1 VVEVVRRVV
10 PSHFISPLQA
20 SRSTLLTTITGTL
33 IGNSVSTSTADNVML
48 SKKRDSVNQ
57 TSKPE
62 QMMTTSTIAVHMFAR
77 GVSMMRRHSAGM
89 MTKLSLSSRAYSVTS
104 VACYNTP
111 SSSRKDDDKSNSRFT
126 TRPNS
131 RCSSSG
137 SVSESSE
144 SVQLSPFQVS
154 GEEEDNMMKE
164 FFELAKKNDDAGVE
178 ELVESHKFLLI
189 HEAINTTDSFGNSP
203 IMIAAQRN
211 WSEVIVQLQCNQYCD
226 VNHQNFFGSSA
237 LMCSASH
244 GHLDALRVL
253 CNNPKTGTYHCDNRC
268 SSQTSNIKPSTHVAI
283 RLPISD
289 QKTKKSIY

>member
-1 VVEVVRRVV
+1 
-10 PSHFISPLQA
+10 
-20 SRSTLLTTITGTL
+20 
-33 IGNSVSTSTADNVML
+33 
-48 SKKRDSVNQ
+48 
-57 TSKPE
+57 
-62 QMMTTSTIAVHMFAR
+62 
-77 GVSMMRRHSAGM
+77 MMRRHSAGM
-89 MTKLSLSSRAYSVTS
+89 MNKLSLSSRAYSVTS
-104 VACYNTP
+104 VACYNSPT
-111 SSSRKDDDKSNSRFT
+111 SSKKDDKPHSHFT

-137 SVSESSE
+137 SGSESSE

-154 GEEEDNMMKE
+154 GEEEDTMMKE

-189 HEAINTTDSFGNSP
+189 HESINTTDSFGNSP

-211 WSEVIVQLQCNQYCD
+211 WSEVIVHLQFNDYCD

-253 CNNPKTGTYHCDNRC
+253 CNNPKTGIHHCDNHC
-268 SSQTSNIKPSTHVAI
+268 NSQPSIILFTHVLVRPFLTNKPRNQFIKSIRPNRADEGSTSWQI
-283 RLPISD
+283 RLHQDIA
-289 QKTKKSIY
+289 